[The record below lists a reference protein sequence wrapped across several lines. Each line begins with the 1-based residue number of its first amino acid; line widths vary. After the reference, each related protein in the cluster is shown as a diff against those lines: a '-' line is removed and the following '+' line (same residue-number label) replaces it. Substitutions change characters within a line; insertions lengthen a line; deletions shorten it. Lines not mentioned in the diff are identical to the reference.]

1 MCIFY
6 VYQKTSSQ
14 HGTRRHTRRSQLTIV
29 VLHTISQSGLN
40 PFTKP
45 GWTKNVKTLQ
55 LEERRL
61 RRMSVLKGRPREMQF
76 QSFREY
82 KHTKR
87 KRVFRNALNTEHDKY
102 LQSVYREIDE
112 PAELDLRQFW
122 RRVKQ
127 RRPRSSR
134 IYPEICNKHGTNQ
147 TDPEGVA
154 GAFADFYEDTYRFFR
169 IRTLMLLLRRIF
181 PIVNPTL
188 KTNTR
193 HWTKLYIII

>member
-14 HGTRRHTRRSQLTIV
+14 HGTRRHTRRSQLAIV

-45 GWTKNVKTLQ
+45 RWTKNVKTLHS
-55 LEERRL
+55 EERRL
-61 RRMSVLKGRPREMQF
+61 RRMWVLQRRPRGMQF
-76 QSFREY
+76 QYFREY
-82 KHTKR
+82 KHAKHAFR
-87 KRVFRNALNTEHDKY
+87 KALNTEHDKY

-112 PAELDLRQFW
+112 PAELDLRLFW
-122 RRVKQ
+122 RLVKQ

-154 GAFADFYEDTYRFFR
+154 GAFADFYKDTYRFFR
-169 IRTLMLLLRRIF
+169 IRTLMLL
-181 PIVNPTL
+181 
-188 KTNTR
+188 
-193 HWTKLYIII
+193 